1 MAIIEFGNTLY
12 KCKVMVKVLKERT
25 GNKVKKVT
33 VLKILKNKQQIIW
46 LVKNK
51 TLVRGLK
58 CLY

>member
-12 KCKVMVKVLKERT
+12 KCKVKVKVLKERT